1 MEVFAGN
8 PFVMGGGISFPSHEV
23 LLLLPSSEGS
33 FFDDLIYFPF
43 WLAFY
48 DLWWRFQEVGT
59 MLFGFLVW
67 CEQGS
72 MEDVVDF
79 PVWGEFKFVG
89 YL

>member
-8 PFVMGGGISFPSHEV
+8 PFVVGGRISFPPHEV

-33 FFDDLIYFPF
+33 FFDDLINFPF

-48 DLWWRFQEVGT
+48 DLWWQFQEIGAA
-59 MLFGFLVW
+59 LFGFLVW

-72 MEDVVDF
+72 MEDVMDF